1 MVVSTGAGADRREDR
16 RQRTGPTKTIK
27 AETEAHNDEGL
38 PDSPVDRVARSLGE
52 ALIGG
57 RSRAMIDDDEE
68 AALWSRRNTPVE
80 HPIRRAY
87 DRVAA
92 ALREKRSNERLARE
106 CLDHYNALHPGDE
119 HEHDLAPGGD
129 VTLSRS
135 HCSTG
140 AWTHG
145 NFVARR
151 RRRQWRR
158 CLAFVLP
165 ATRTL
170 FFFEHMS
177 GDDYLGVITCIPMPD
192 EPVGGFLARIP
203 LIRRWATPRR
213 SGRWDC
219 VCKTCRRGLRVT
231 HHWLKRKVV
240 GEFPCGH
247 MVAESV
253 CKMCYHYSD
262 VVHPSPGK
270 FARGYLEH
278 EDEFGHYGR
287 NGLRDYPC

>member
-1 MVVSTGAGADRREDR
+1 M
-16 RQRTGPTKTIK
+16 I
-27 AETEAHNDEGL
+27 
-38 PDSPVDRVARSLGE
+38 
-52 ALIGG
+52 IGVL
-57 RSRAMIDDDEE
+57 DDDEE
-68 AALWSRRNTPVE
+68 AALRPRRITPVD

-92 ALREKRSNERLARE
+92 ALREKQSNERLGRA
-106 CLDHYNALHPGDE
+106 CLDHYNALHPGD
-119 HEHDLAPGGD
+119 
-129 VTLSRS
+129 VTLSLS
-135 HCSTG
+135 HCSSGT
-140 AWTHG
+140 WTHG

-151 RRRQWRR
+151 RRQWRRRRR

-177 GDDYLGVITCIPMPD
+177 SDDYLGVITCIPMPD

-203 LIRRWATPRR
+203 FIRRWETPRR

-219 VCKTCRRGLRVT
+219 VCKTCHRGLRVT
-231 HHWLKRKVV
+231 YHWLKRKVV

-253 CKMCYHYSD
+253 
-262 VVHPSPGK
+262 
-270 FARGYLEH
+270 
-278 EDEFGHYGR
+278 
-287 NGLRDYPC
+287 